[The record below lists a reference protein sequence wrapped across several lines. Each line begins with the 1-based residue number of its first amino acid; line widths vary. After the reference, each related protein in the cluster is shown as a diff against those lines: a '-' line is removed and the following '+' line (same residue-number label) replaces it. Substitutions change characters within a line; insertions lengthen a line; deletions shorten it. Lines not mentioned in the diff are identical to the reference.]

1 MSTYQELSD
10 IEKIVLDR
18 IKPKPN
24 EYRKVEGIYKYVEK
38 VISETLRKYGA
49 KADIT
54 LQGSIAKDT
63 WLSGEYDL
71 DIFILFPSN
80 WSKEMIRE
88 KAFKIIVEA
97 AKKIGQYRISYAEHP
112 YVKVFVND
120 VEVELV
126 PAIKIDEQSKV
137 KTAVDRTPFH
147 TKYVLDNLDP
157 EKRDHVRLLKKF
169 MKNIGVYGAEVRVKG
184 FSGYFTEVLVITYGG
199 FREVLKAA
207 SKWKP
212 PVYINTLKQEANEFR
227 KTIAKLRKRYPDA
240 VIYAPDPI
248 DPERNIGA
256 SVSLRSLAIFSLA
269 SKCYLRKPSLD
280 FFFEDT
286 PSPNLNDLVEKV
298 SKSNREVIF
307 IIIPLTKI
315 LPPDILW
322 GEINRVRDRVVK
334 VLENYGFRIIYSSCW
349 SNEKDKAVIMVELA
363 STRLSKL
370 KHYEGPPYY
379 ASEDR
384 VLKFIRKHLLGGEAG
399 PWINDNGVLEALS
412 PRKYSNAVELLVD
425 KIDEYLV
432 APDLRRKKPVITS
445 IEGLYRLVRIDKD
458 ILKWVYDSIVRRR
471 KWLKNCIA

>member
-1 MSTYQELSD
+1 MDIHQELSG

-18 IKPKPN
+18 IKPKPD
-24 EYRKVEGIYKYVEK
+24 EYRKVVNTYRYIEK
-38 VISETLRKYGA
+38 VISETLRRYGV

-71 DIFILFPSN
+71 DIFILFPGN

-88 KAFKIIVEA
+88 RAFKIIVEA
-97 AKKIGQYRISYAEHP
+97 AKKIGRYRISYAEHP
-112 YVKVFVND
+112 YVKVFING
-120 VEVELV
+120 VEADLV
-126 PAIKIDEQSKV
+126 PAIKIGEESKAR
-137 KTAVDRTPFH
+137 TAVDRTPFH

-169 MKNIGVYGAEVRVKG
+169 MKNIGVYGAEVKIKG

-212 PVYINTLKQEANEFR
+212 PVYINTLKQEANEFK
-227 KTIAKLRKRYPDA
+227 KTIAKLKRRYPNA

-269 SKCYLRKPSLD
+269 SECYLRKPSLD

-286 PSPNLNDLVEKV
+286 PSLSLNELVEKV
-298 SKSNREVIF
+298 NKSSRELIF
-307 IIIPLTKI
+307 ITIPLTKI

-322 GEINRVRDRVVK
+322 GEINRVRDRLVK
-334 VLENYGFRIIYSSCW
+334 VLENYGFKVVYSNCW
-349 SNEKDKAVIMVELA
+349 SNEKDKAVIMIELA
-363 STRLSKL
+363 SIKLSKL

-384 VLKFIRKHLLGGEAG
+384 VLKFIKKHLLEGEAG

-412 PRKYSNAVELLVD
+412 PRKYNDAVELLVD
-425 KIDEYLV
+425 KINEYLV
-432 APDLRRKKPVITS
+432 APDLRKEKPVITS
-445 IEGLYRLVRIDKD
+445 IEGLYRLVKTDKD
-458 ILKWVYDSIVRRR
+458 MLRWVYDSIVRRR